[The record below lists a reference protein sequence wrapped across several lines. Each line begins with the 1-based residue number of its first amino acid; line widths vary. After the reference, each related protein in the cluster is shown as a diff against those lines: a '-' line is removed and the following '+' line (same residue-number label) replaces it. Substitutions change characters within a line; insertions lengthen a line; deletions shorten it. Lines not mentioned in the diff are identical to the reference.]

1 MKRRFIQFIF
11 VFVIFIF
18 LINFVFALGVS
29 PAKVEAN
36 FVPGFETEIT
46 YTVSHNN
53 PSTEFEL
60 YVAGDLNDSVK
71 LDKDK
76 LVGGGSFTASV
87 NLPMIIEK
95 PGRHRILIG
104 VKEVVSE
111 KDLEVSGAMI
121 RTSVTIQAVID
132 INVPYPGKYIE
143 TSLSSHNV
151 NSGEPVNFK
160 LGIIS
165 KGKEDVNVTPKIDIN
180 FGNKTIETLYF
191 MNREIKSQEKIELEK
206 SLDTSGYNPGT
217 YSALAIVDYG
227 KLAISE
233 STFKIGELSINLV
246 NYTKQIEIGGIQ
258 RLNLEI
264 ESGWNDNID
273 GVYAEIF
280 IFNNSGTFAE
290 FETSST
296 TLEPWERKNIVGF
309 FETDNF
315 EKGFYSANLTFI
327 YYGKNVGKSSSEL
340 IEIEFIEKESS
351 VKMILFIV
359 AGIILLIVILLIVIK
374 KYFWKNG
381 KKR

>member
-18 LINFVFALGVS
+18 LINFVSALGVS

-95 PGRHRILIG
+95 PGGHRILIG

-165 KGKEDVNVTPKIDIN
+165 KGKEDVSVTPKIDIN